1 MASPRINRLNSD
13 YEKLRAQFDGHPFI
27 SIEPLGVVPPERY
40 RVTYKVP
47 SLRVDPSNRPIESA
61 LTVVEF
67 QLPMGYPKEKPR
79 AVALEDVFHPNFGD
93 YVCIADFWSPA
104 QSLGDII
111 IDVGEMLQWQ
121 KYNIRCGSAA
131 YSKPVSGQ
139 KYRHS
144 GRPRGDSTRW
154 CYPGS
159 NYAFWPDDFS
169 DGSAFT
175 SSPRPAGFDDR

>member
-1 MASPRINRLNSD
+1 MASPRLNRLNAD

-47 SLRVDPSNRPIESA
+47 SLRLDPSNRPIESK

-67 QLPMGYPKEKPR
+67 QLPIGYPKEKPR
-79 AVALEDVFHPNFGD
+79 AVAMEDVFHPNFGD

-121 KYNIRCGSAA
+121 KYNILSPLNAVAA
-131 YSKPVSGQ
+131 NWATSNINQLPVGKLDLQ
-139 KYRHS
+139 KATADVSVTIKR
-144 GRPRGDSTRW
+144 RD
-154 CYPGS
+154 
-159 NYAFWPDDFS
+159 
-169 DGSAFT
+169 
-175 SSPRPAGFDDR
+175 